1 MEYRAL
7 WINLIIACRGHLVLI
22 MPRRDEATL
31 SIHGLD
37 MDARVVRADV
47 FVQKLRDLLSA
58 FKAADKLANGKSTH
72 DYMLSK
78 LYDGSAVATVRE
90 RPRKRGVS
98 QSSIACFERVATAV
112 YNGDRHEVGALDP
125 AIVRKIEK
133 LSQGASERF
142 SHAEISFADDKVIRI
157 DDYLQHQAEDALL
170 VPINA
175 PVDEPQAYKGAA
187 FGAFEGVLKEIDS
200 RGTMLRGKLVLEPS
214 STEIDCV
221 MNKDRVPEARESF
234 DSRVTIKAT
243 AHYDGR
249 SNLPARLDVHEI
261 RAISQEGNLARWKG
275 AFVFPETDDI
285 EDY

>member
-1 MEYRAL
+1 MAFRTL
-7 WINLIIACRGHLVLI
+7 WINPIIVCWWNLVLL

-58 FKAADKLANGKSTH
+58 LKTADKLANGKFSH
-72 DYMLSK
+72 DYMLPK
-78 LYDGSAVATVRE
+78 LNEGSAVATVRE

-125 AIVRKIEK
+125 EIVRKIER
-133 LSQGASERF
+133 LSRGASERF
-142 SHAEISFADDKVIRI
+142 SHAEISFADEKVIRI

-170 VPINA
+170 VPADA
-175 PVDEPQAYKGAA
+175 PSSEHQSYRGAA
-187 FGAFEGVLKEIDS
+187 FCAFEGVLKEIDS

-234 DSRVTIKAT
+234 DNRVAIRAT

-261 RAISQEGNLARWKG
+261 RTISQEGNLARWKG

-285 EDY
+285 EGY

>member
-1 MEYRAL
+1 
-7 WINLIIACRGHLVLI
+7 
-22 MPRRDEATL
+22 
-31 SIHGLD
+31 

-47 FVQKLRDLLSA
+47 FVQKLRDFLSA
-58 FKAADKLANGKSTH
+58 LKTADKLANGRVIH
-72 DYMLSK
+72 DYMLPK

-90 RPRKRGVS
+90 RPKNREVS
-98 QSSIACFERVATAV
+98 QSPIACFERVSIAV

-125 AIVRKIEK
+125 EIVRKIEK

-142 SHAEISFADDKVIRI
+142 SHAEVSFSDDKVIRI

-170 VPINA
+170 VPINVRA
-175 PVDEPQAYKGAA
+175 GKQKSYRGTALGT
-187 FGAFEGVLKEIDS
+187 FEGVLKEIDS
-200 RGTMLRGKLVLEPS
+200 RGTMLRGKLVLEPG

-234 DSRVTIKAT
+234 DNRVAIKAT
-243 AHYDGR
+243 AYYDGR

-261 RAISQEGNLARWKG
+261 RTISEKGNLIRWKDAFVFPEEGCICVPGRRVHLCSRKKG
-275 AFVFPETDDI
+275 AFVFPETDDL

>member
-1 MEYRAL
+1 
-7 WINLIIACRGHLVLI
+7 
-22 MPRRDEATL
+22 MPRCDEATL

-37 MDARVVRADV
+37 IDARVVRADV
-47 FVQKLRDLLSA
+47 FVQKLRDFLSA
-58 FKAADKLANGKSTH
+58 LKAADKLANGRAIH
-72 DYMLSK
+72 DYMLPK
-78 LYDGSAVATVRE
+78 LYSGSAVATVRE
-90 RPRKRGVS
+90 RPRKRGIY

-125 AIVRKIEK
+125 EIVRKIEK
-133 LSQGASERF
+133 LSQGTSERF
-142 SHAEISFADDKVIRI
+142 SHAEVSFSDDRVIRI
-157 DDYLQHQAEDALL
+157 DDYLQHQAEDALF

-175 PVDEPQAYKGAA
+175 PAGKQQSYRGAA

-234 DSRVTIKAT
+234 DNRVAIKAT

-249 SNLPARLDVHEI
+249 SNLPVRLDVHEI
-261 RAISQEGNLARWKG
+261 HTIIEKGSLIRWKG

>member
-1 MEYRAL
+1 
-7 WINLIIACRGHLVLI
+7 

-47 FVQKLRDLLSA
+47 FVQKLRNLLNA
-58 FKAADKLANGKSTH
+58 LKAADKLANGKFTH
-72 DYMLSK
+72 DYMLPK
-78 LYDGSAVATVRE
+78 LNDGSAVATVRE
-90 RPRKRGVS
+90 RPRRRGES

-112 YNGDRHEVGALDP
+112 YNGNWHEVGALDP
-125 AIVRKIEK
+125 EIVRNIEK
-133 LSQGASERF
+133 LSRGASERF

-170 VPINA
+170 VPTNA
-175 PVDEPQAYKGAA
+175 LAGVSQSYRGAA

-200 RGTMLRGKLVLEPS
+200 RGTMLRGKLVLDPS

-221 MNKDRVPEARESF
+221 MNKDRVPEARKSF
-234 DSRVTIKAT
+234 DNRVAIKAT

-249 SNLPARLDVHEI
+249 SSLPARLDVHEI
-261 RAISQEGNLARWKG
+261 RTISQEGNLARWKG
-275 AFVFPETDDI
+275 AFVFLETDDI

>member
-1 MEYRAL
+1 
-7 WINLIIACRGHLVLI
+7 
-22 MPRRDEATL
+22 
-31 SIHGLD
+31 

-47 FVQKLRDLLSA
+47 FVQKLRDFLSA
-58 FKAADKLANGKSTH
+58 LKAADKLANGRLIH
-72 DYMLSK
+72 DYMLPN
-78 LYDGSAVATVRE
+78 LCNGSAVATVRE

-98 QSSIACFERVATAV
+98 QSSIAFFERVATAV
-112 YNGDRHEVGALDP
+112 YNGDRHEVGALEP
-125 AIVRKIEK
+125 EIVRKIEK
-133 LSQGASERF
+133 LSQGVSERF
-142 SHAEISFADDKVIRI
+142 SHAEVSFSDEKVIRI

-170 VPINA
+170 APINA
-175 PVDEPQAYKGAA
+175 PSEKQQSYRGAA

-261 RAISQEGNLARWKG
+261 RRIGEERNLIRWKG
-275 AFVFPETDDI
+275 AFAQALMILRTISSAKLVLGAHAFSRVLG
-285 EDY
+285 